1 MIHKIIEKESGP
13 PEGMTQEQLQKILH
27 PHLLAMARILAQEI
41 KTEKEEGDGDAK
53 VRTLRPAAKA
63 R

>member
-1 MIHKIIEKESGP
+1 MIPKIIVKESGP
-13 PEGMTQEQLQKILH
+13 PEGMTEEQLQKILY
-27 PHLLAMARILAQEI
+27 PNLLAMARILAQEI
-41 KTEKEEGDGDAK
+41 KKEKEEGDGDAQ